1 LSRPEEDDAKVEE
14 NSPLAQRLDQ
24 RLTALR
30 QELQAG
36 QKMLV
41 DLDARRLD
49 VQQTLLRIGGAVRVL
64 EELLAAEPAAVNG
77 AASPAT
83 ADTVG
88 SLTGAESG

>member
-1 LSRPEEDDAKVEE
+1 MEEYL
-14 NSPLAQRLDQ
+14 PLAQRLDQ

-36 QKMLV
+36 QRILA

-49 VQQTLLRIGGAVRVL
+49 AQQTLLRIGGAVQVL
-64 EELLAAEPAAVNG
+64 EELLAAELAAANG

-83 ADTVG
+83 ADTAG

>member
-1 LSRPEEDDAKVEE
+1 LSRPEEDDAKVEVYL
-14 NSPLAQRLDQ
+14 PLAQRLDQ

-41 DLDARRLD
+41 DLDVRRLD
-49 VQQTLLRIGGAVRVL
+49 VQQTLLRIGGAVQVL

-83 ADTVG
+83 VDTVG

>member
-1 LSRPEEDDAKVEE
+1 MEE
-14 NSPLAQRLDQ
+14 NLPLAKRMDQ

-49 VQQTLLRIGGAVRVL
+49 VQQTLLRIGGAVQVL
-64 EELLAAEPAAVNG
+64 GRATGGGTGRGKRRGVARDSGHDRLAYRR
-77 AASPAT
+77 
-83 ADTVG
+83 
-88 SLTGAESG
+88 